1 MVPVAESASLADFIE
16 ELADSR
22 QPLADFG
29 IGEASGSE
37 SRRGG
42 AGGSPP
48 VALTIARGEHG
59 DPDGDGFSL
68 NPTPPVA
75 LKVSGRLGRRR

>member
-1 MVPVAESASLADFIE
+1 MPDAESASLADFIE

-22 QPLADFG
+22 PPLADFG

-42 AGGSPP
+42 AGGSRP
-48 VALTIARGEHG
+48 VALTVARGEH
-59 DPDGDGFSL
+59 GDGFSL